1 MYYRCKTIEIFIVNY
16 SHTLSVTLDY
26 TLSSSRVR
34 FNAAT
39 SSQTVTIPIL
49 EDDIVENDETITV
62 TLSSGAIISTPRAS
76 VIVIDNDGK

>member
-1 MYYRCKTIEIFIVNY
+1 MNH

-39 SSQTVTIPIL
+39 STQTVTIPIL
-49 EDDIVENDETITV
+49 EDDIVENDENIEV
-62 TLSSGAIISTPRAS
+62 TLRGGGTISTPRAS
-76 VIVIDNDGK
+76 VIIIDNDGK